1 MRVLRTYADVTNS
14 FLAATLPV
22 TGTKSLRDAL
32 SKCAA
37 EHDILKGCEITD
49 AGVLKTDKI
58 MKTLDKKD
66 ERESILEL
74 YDAFSALNS
83 RLIDLYSTVTSYDR
97 ATELAVKVM
106 AAEIKRHGEVLG
118 RVGAPLG
125 KHNELLYEHGI
136 LLRMP
141 EGTATHGKAKTFA
154 FIVFKDILEPLLR
167 RCKRDTIN
175 EIRDRFRE
183 LIERKPVI
191 IGVKIANDGTV
202 DLNRVYEGIEGLP
215 AEESIREIISISSAA
230 MNVCFP
236 IIQRDIGFNPMKR
249 ITENAFNSMISEKI
263 PKEFDLLPTF
273 SEIIKAMPEGVLE
286 EEKLYISSKEE
297 LERIVRE
304 RTAELEKAYTELK
317 ALDKMKDEFLSMTSH
332 ELKTPLTPISSFLQL
347 MNSGKLGKITKK
359 QKKGL
364 KIIYQ
369 ELGRLRG
376 SIDKILEI
384 FRLESGGM
392 KPKMENLQLAGL
404 IKNTIKKMRSS
415 AKQKRITL
423 TQKITKLPLVRGDGE
438 QLMGVM
444 TNLIDN
450 AIKFTP
456 KRGKVTVEAKKRKD
470 NILVEVKDTGIGIA
484 KKDMSKL
491 FTKFFQVERSIPGA
505 GLGLSICK
513 TIIRAH
519 GGRIGVKSR
528 LGKGSTFFFTLPIK
542 K

>member
-1 MRVLRTYADVTNS
+1 MRVLHTYAGVTNS
-14 FLAATLPV
+14 FLTATLPV
-22 TGTKSLRDAL
+22 TGTETLRDAL
-32 SKCAA
+32 SECAA

-74 YDAFSALNS
+74 YGALSALNS
-83 RLIDLYSTVTSYDR
+83 RLIDLYSTATSYDR

-106 AAEIKRHGEVLG
+106 ATEIKRHGEVLG
-118 RVGAPLG
+118 RVGTPLG

-136 LLRMP
+136 LLHLP
-141 EGTATHGKAKTFA
+141 EGMAIHGKAKTFA

-167 RCKRDTIN
+167 RCKRETIN

-183 LIERKPVI
+183 LIERKPII
-191 IGVKIANDGTV
+191 IGAKIANDGTV
-202 DLNRVYEGIEGLP
+202 DLSKVYEGIEGLP
-215 AEESIREIISISSAA
+215 AEASIEEIISISSAV

-236 IIQRDIGFNPMKR
+236 IIQRDIGFNLMKR

-297 LERIVRE
+297 LERMVRE

-317 ALDKMKDEFLSMTSH
+317 ALDKMKDDFLSMTSH

-347 MNSGKLGKITKK
+347 MNSGKLGKITKR

-384 FRLESGGM
+384 SRLESGGM
-392 KPKMENLQLAGL
+392 KPKMENLQLAEL
-404 IKNTIKKMRSS
+404 IQNTVKRMRSS
-415 AKQKRITL
+415 TKQKRITL
-423 TQKITKLPLVRGDGE
+423 TQKITELPLIRGDKE
-438 QLMGVM
+438 QLTGVM
-444 TNLIDN
+444 NNLIDN

-456 KRGKVTVEAKKRKD
+456 KRGRVTVEAKKRKD

-513 TIIRAH
+513 MIVEAH